1 MWPALHV
8 PLLGVTVVPYD
19 VFRHAAELFAV
30 ALGTIVNRRQGI
42 PARVT
47 IGIALLCVP
56 VGVWGSRLLDM
67 AEYASSTPSL
77 DALVARNGSSIYGG
91 MIGSFVVVAIV
102 TRLARVPL
110 LAFLDGAAPAL
121 ALGEAVSRLGCFSAG
136 CCYGVASNL
145 PWAVQFPP
153 GSMAFRD
160 QLAAGMIG
168 PEATLSLAVHP
179 VQLYGFV
186 LMIGCAI
193 FLMRRLPRRAHDGEL
208 FFVFLIAYGAYRLA
222 MAPLRAEALAS
233 MKLLSLAF
241 IATGAA
247 GLAVRRRAPVM
258 TSVTTA
264 SRP

>member
-8 PLLGVTVVPYD
+8 PLLGTTMVPYD
-19 VFRHAAELFAV
+19 LFRHLAEISAV
-30 ALGTIVNRRQGI
+30 ALGVVVNRRQGI

-47 IGIALLCVP
+47 LGIALLCVP

-91 MIGSFVVVAIV
+91 MIGSFLVVAIV
-102 TRLARVPL
+102 TRFVRVPL
-110 LAFLDGAAPAL
+110 LAFLDSAAPAL
-121 ALGEAVSRLGCFSAG
+121 AVGEAVSRLGCFSAG
-136 CCYGVASNL
+136 CCYGIATAV
-145 PWAVQFPP
+145 PWAVRFPP
-153 GSMAFRD
+153 SSMAYRD
-160 QLAAGMIG
+160 QLTAGLIA

-186 LMIGCAI
+186 LMMAVAVY
-193 FLMRRLPRRAHDGEL
+193 LMRQLPRRTHDGEL
-208 FFVFLIAYGAYRLA
+208 FFLFLIAYGAYRLA

-241 IATGAA
+241 IAAGVA
-247 GLAVRRRAPVM
+247 GLAIRRRPAV
-258 TSVTTA
+258 VTRVATA
-264 SRP
+264 DRP